1 MKKILFCNTDL
12 LVRVF
17 DEMPEEITKENRKRF
32 LELAETLCID
42 DKDSIVFISKENK
55 KLNRAREVMENK
67 GYKKFKYVTRSA
79 AKEYISA
86 HMDKATYFVFV
97 GNREIDFQTAVN
109 IQVLFICP
117 TWVPVEEKAER
128 YGVNVDT
135 PEQFYKFIKTLNNHD
150 TWYSQAKIDQYSQCI
165 SLMDAR
171 TYAGSPGVGEKQMLI
186 GFQNLLKNG
195 TNRNYYRIL
204 LYHFLANM
212 TRTSLFDDIELFG
225 IMPSSNCNVN
235 PDMFKFMEQVR
246 YIKKKQLP
254 RQLYHKEPIEQNL
267 FLRHTVK
274 PTMHSAS
281 QYGRAKLGGINEF
294 KTLIINP
301 EYKDKISRLKKSN
314 NLNILVFDDYM
325 NYGNG
330 FNAVRCLLES
340 VGANKIVFVSL
351 GSFRQEFYFKD
362 YQIQGDVFSPNGY
375 TVKLVNQKIITDFEI
390 YPQAK
395 EEIDNLYDIFNT

>member
-1 MKKILFCNTDL
+1 
-12 LVRVF
+12 
-17 DEMPEEITKENRKRF
+17 
-32 LELAETLCID
+32 
-42 DKDSIVFISKENK
+42 
-55 KLNRAREVMENK
+55 
-67 GYKKFKYVTRSA
+67 
-79 AKEYISA
+79 
-86 HMDKATYFVFV
+86 
-97 GNREIDFQTAVN
+97 
-109 IQVLFICP
+109 
-117 TWVPVEEKAER
+117 
-128 YGVNVDT
+128 
-135 PEQFYKFIKTLNNHD
+135 
-150 TWYSQAKIDQYSQCI
+150 
-165 SLMDAR
+165 
-171 TYAGSPGVGEKQMLI
+171 
-186 GFQNLLKNG
+186 
-195 TNRNYYRIL
+195 
-204 LYHFLANM
+204 
-212 TRTSLFDDIELFG
+212 
-225 IMPSSNCNVN
+225 
-235 PDMFKFMEQVR
+235 MEQVR